1 MVKYRCVIIYK
12 EFAMLKLTNIVKEY
26 KTGDSSVVAL
36 KGVDLEFRKSEFV
49 SILGHSGCGKT
60 TLLNIIGGLDRYT
73 SGDLTINGRST
84 TEFKARDWD
93 NYRNHSIGF
102 VFQSYNLIP
111 HQTVLSNVEL
121 ALTLSGVS
129 KAERKARAKEALEK
143 VGLGD
148 QLKKKPTQMSGGQ
161 MQRVAIA
168 RALVNDPDILLADEP
183 TGALDTETSKQIME
197 ILQEISKNKLVIM
210 VTHNPELADIY
221 SSRIIKLVD
230 GKVVDD
236 SAPYTKE
243 EPVSDA
249 APEVKRKKAK
259 RLKKRSMSF
268 LTALSLSL
276 NNLMTKKA
284 RTILTSFAGSIGII
298 GIALILALSNGI
310 QIYIDQVQE
319 ETLSSYPIT
328 IEAESVDMSAMITTL
343 MGTNAEKTDHKL
355 DKVYSSPVLNE
366 LINSM
371 TNATITENNLKPF
384 KEYLDNAD
392 PELAELIS
400 ALDYSYAFDFN
411 VFFKDSEGKI
421 SKSDAMELMQET
433 MGMSMDMTGVNN
445 LAGGMNRI
453 EIYEEML
460 SGENGA
466 LINDLLYDQY
476 DCISGNWPKT
486 YDEIVLVVD
495 QNNEVSDFALLA
507 LGLTTLEEAKESWN
521 KIEQGAEL
529 DTAIKS
535 WSYEEIRNMTFSLV
549 PSYLYYAYDKNTN
562 TYHDIS
568 SSDAGL
574 AYMYDN
580 GIKLKISGIIR
591 PKEDATASML
601 MGTIGYTKALT
612 DKVIEMTNSSDIAKA
627 QLNDPKT
634 DVILGLPF
642 ATEDDVEPSDTE
654 KANAFTE
661 YIAGLTDPEKVELFK
676 AIASTPDPEFIKQTV
691 DAQMQQMTRE
701 YIETVMVEEYAAQS
715 GIDKE
720 TLQQYLAEMSD
731 EELYAQVEKMITEA
745 TSAAYTE
752 ETLSQLNALPEAA
765 LITQFNGYFA
775 QLGEVSEENAAE
787 YAELYDAHMPPTT
800 SESNYEEVLSALG
813 IVSKDS
819 PSSINIYASTFEA
832 KDEIAA
838 AIEEY
843 NSKVSEDDRI
853 TYTDYVAMMM
863 SSVTIII
870 NVISYVLIAF
880 VAISLVV
887 SSIMIGI
894 ITYISVLERTKEI
907 GILRAIGASKK
918 DISRVFNA
926 ETLIVGF
933 VAGAFGIG
941 LTLLLCWPVNL
952 IIRGLSGIENI
963 GAQLPVV
970 GAVVLVIIS
979 MLLTFIAGL
988 IPSGVA
994 AKKDPVEALRSE

>member
-1 MVKYRCVIIYK
+1 MVNCLCKNIYK

-36 KGVDLEFRKSEFV
+36 KGIDLEFRKSECV

-73 SGDLTINGRST
+73 SGDLAINGRST

-93 NYRNHSIGF
+93 SYRNHSIGF

-129 KAERKARAKEALEK
+129 KSERRARAKEALEK

-197 ILQEISKNKLVIM
+197 LLQEISKNKLVIM

-221 SSRIIKLVD
+221 STRIIKLVD
-230 GKVVDD
+230 GMVTDD
-236 SAPYTKE
+236 SNPYTAE
-243 EPVSDA
+243 EPVSE
-249 APEVKRKKAK
+249 EVADDKKKKAK
-259 RLKKRSMSF
+259 RVKKRSMSF
-268 LTALSLSL
+268 PTALSLSL

-310 QIYIDQVQE
+310 QLYIDQIQE

-343 MGTNAEKTDHKL
+343 MGANAEKTDHEL

-371 TNATITENNLKPF
+371 TNATITKNNLKPF

-411 VFFKDSEGKI
+411 VYFKDSEGKI
-421 SKSDAMELMQET
+421 NKSDAMELMQET

-460 SGENGA
+460 AGENGA
-466 LINDLLYDQY
+466 LINDLLYEQY
-476 DCISGNWPKT
+476 DCISGDWPKT

-495 QNNEVSDFALLA
+495 KNNEVSDFALLA
-507 LGLTTLEEAKESWN
+507 LGLTTMEEAKESWN

-549 PSYLYYAYDKNTN
+549 PSYLYYAYDKNSN
-562 TYHDIS
+562 TYKCCCS
-568 SSDAGL
+568 E
-574 AYMYDN
+574 YP
-580 GIKLKISGIIR
+580 IIF
-591 PKEDATASML
+591 
-601 MGTIGYTKALT
+601 
-612 DKVIEMTNSSDIAKA
+612 
-627 QLNDPKT
+627 
-634 DVILGLPF
+634 F
-642 ATEDDVEPSDTE
+642 AC
-654 KANAFTE
+654 
-661 YIAGLTDPEKVELFK
+661 
-676 AIASTPDPEFIKQTV
+676 
-691 DAQMQQMTRE
+691 
-701 YIETVMVEEYAAQS
+701 
-715 GIDKE
+715 
-720 TLQQYLAEMSD
+720 
-731 EELYAQVEKMITEA
+731 
-745 TSAAYTE
+745 
-752 ETLSQLNALPEAA
+752 SQ
-765 LITQFNGYFA
+765 
-775 QLGEVSEENAAE
+775 
-787 YAELYDAHMPPTT
+787 
-800 SESNYEEVLSALG
+800 
-813 IVSKDS
+813 
-819 PSSINIYASTFEA
+819 
-832 KDEIAA
+832 
-838 AIEEY
+838 
-843 NSKVSEDDRI
+843 
-853 TYTDYVAMMM
+853 
-863 SSVTIII
+863 
-870 NVISYVLIAF
+870 
-880 VAISLVV
+880 
-887 SSIMIGI
+887 
-894 ITYISVLERTKEI
+894 
-907 GILRAIGASKK
+907 
-918 DISRVFNA
+918 
-926 ETLIVGF
+926 
-933 VAGAFGIG
+933 
-941 LTLLLCWPVNL
+941 
-952 IIRGLSGIENI
+952 
-963 GAQLPVV
+963 
-970 GAVVLVIIS
+970 
-979 MLLTFIAGL
+979 
-988 IPSGVA
+988 
-994 AKKDPVEALRSE
+994 